1 MAEFDEKLIT
11 SVQKYPCLSCLYD
24 NKLSD
29 FKVSLKKDNAW
40 TAIASNMNCSGKQQM
55 YVQHFQLLF

>member
-11 SVQKYPCLSCLYD
+11 SIQKYPCLYD
-24 NKLSD
+24 NKSSD
-29 FKVSLKKDNAW
+29 FKVSLKKENAW

-55 YVQHFQLLF
+55 YVQYFQLLF

>member
-11 SVQKYPCLSCLYD
+11 SIQKYPCLYD

-29 FKVSLKKDNAW
+29 FKVSLKKENAW
-40 TAIASNMNCSGKQQM
+40 TAIAD
-55 YVQHFQLLF
+55 FT